1 MIRSSPTSC
10 ASVTASSSTTSARVL
25 VTRSE
30 HDRAQ
35 VAERV
40 GDEPRLARAPCGGE
54 RALGERRRGLV
65 VTLEQRDGRPG
76 RLRPPQEQRILV
88 GRRREHDLEVPP
100 RLAQMPTDVP
110 EPAQCDRQPQRAL
123 AFTRLQ
129 EERER
134 RACVVVL
141 ELEAREPL
149 GLALSAQLGLGA
161 LGERE
166 EPLGMPS
173 PRRLG
178 AELLQTLGGVLANR
192 LEQAVPRLAL
202 RSPNEEERG
211 VCEALHEV
219 QGAALVAVDA
229 DRRDGLERRSATEDG
244 QPRE

>member
-1 MIRSSPTSC
+1 MDAPAVC
-10 ASVTASSSTTSARVL
+10 AL
-25 VTRSE
+25 
-30 HDRAQ
+30 
-35 VAERV
+35 
-40 GDEPRLARAPCGGE
+40 
-54 RALGERRRGLV
+54 
-65 VTLEQRDGRPG
+65 
-76 RLRPPQEQRILV
+76 QEQRILV
-88 GRRREHDLEVPP
+88 GRRREHSLEVPP

-129 EERER
+129 EECER
-134 RACVVVL
+134 RACVVML

-173 PRRLG
+173 PRPLC

-202 RSPNEEERG
+202 RSPNQEK
-211 VCEALHEV
+211 EASARPSTSSRARPSSPST
-219 QGAALVAVDA
+219 QTVATASSVAPPRKA
-229 DRRDGLERRSATEDG
+229 DSRASSSRSSSVSR
-244 QPRE
+244 P